1 MRDLGDIIITNFGL
15 SEIMDRQ
22 KPKRISIVLAT
33 WCPHC
38 VPLSLEYT
46 KKMSEEL
53 EVPYR
58 VLDIDQEDQCR
69 IGDDLVKNYGDDC
82 ADYLIPQVFFEN
94 PDGSVAHVFTGF
106 SETTDATKKHWD
118 DFFQSDFYSGVKR

>member
-1 MRDLGDIIITNFGL
+1 MNQL
-15 SEIMDRQ
+15 IM

-53 EVPYR
+53 GVPYR
-58 VLDIDQEDQCR
+58 VLDIDKEDQSK
-69 IGDDLVKNYGDDC
+69 IGDELVKNYGDN
-82 ADYLIPQVFFEN
+82 AVDYLIPQVFFEN
-94 PDGSVAHVFTGF
+94 PDGSVRHIFTGF
-106 SETTDATKKHWD
+106 SESTDVTRRHWD
-118 DFFQSDFYSGVKR
+118 DFFRSELFAGLKGAR